1 MPESKMT
8 DSIRKFLQELADNP
22 LEDRIVEYVVR
33 EVRNG
38 RKLSDALADPYVRNR
53 LSEERVG
60 RVLENP
66 EVIAAIEEQISKSFQ
81 KRDFGFTD

>member
-1 MPESKMT
+1 MT
-8 DSIRKFLQELADNP
+8 DAIRKFLQELAENP

-38 RKLSDALADPYVRNR
+38 RKLADALADPYVRNR
-53 LSEERVG
+53 LSDERVQH
-60 RVLENP
+60 VLENP
-66 EVIAAIEEQISKSFQ
+66 EIVAVIEQQISLSFQ

>member
-8 DSIRKFLQELADNP
+8 ESIRKFLQELADNP

-38 RKLSDALADPYVRNR
+38 RKLADALADPYVRNR
-53 LSEERVG
+53 LSDERVQ

-66 EVIAAIEEQISKSFQ
+66 EIVAVIEQQISLSFQ